1 MSLSIEFKRCTAEKK
16 KTNLV
21 VTPFVVAVA
30 VADAKGKL
38 VCLR

>member
-16 KTNLV
+16 TNLV
-21 VTPFVVAVA
+21 VTTFVVAVA
-30 VADAKGKL
+30 LADAKGKL